1 LQEQGDTAEYMPQP
15 ECATPSAD
23 TGGDI
28 GAYEARGA
36 ERAKQTLLSSA
47 DTLTWEG
54 RLPKPS
60 I

>member
-1 LQEQGDTAEYMPQP
+1 MPQP

-23 TGGDI
+23 TGCDI